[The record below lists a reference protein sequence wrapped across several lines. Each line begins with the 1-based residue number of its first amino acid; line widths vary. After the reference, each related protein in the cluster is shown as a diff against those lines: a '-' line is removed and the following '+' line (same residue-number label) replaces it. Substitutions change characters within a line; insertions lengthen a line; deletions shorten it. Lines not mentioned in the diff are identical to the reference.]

1 MILQVVYSCW
11 VSDKKVHQP
20 FQFVLPHLLAT
31 TEQKGG
37 DYGTF

>member
-11 VSDKKVHQP
+11 VSDKGSSAFSVC
-20 FQFVLPHLLAT
+20 LPHLLAT